1 MTRLTNTLG
10 RLGAAQLAA
19 FLGDDTVRLLEVLDL
34 KNLAP
39 AALADLVVKQVGPEA
54 LLLNKSSRS
63 EIVAALRREDAQQ
76 LVSLLG
82 LTSGQDPWAGIE
94 RVAFSRGK
102 PATEV
107 LFSFFGYPFLE
118 DAKQIELEQP
128 TQALVPPYCLFEH
141 QRRAYQEVIDL
152 LERGPRPRVL
162 LHMPTGAGKT
172 RTAMNVIGRF
182 LRDRFKIGEV
192 VVWLAHTEE
201 LCDQAAEELV
211 EAWRAI
217 GNRSVTLFRA
227 YGPYRVDLEAVRD
240 GVLIGGIQLLY
251 QRSLTE
257 QQAFLK
263 LAGRTRL
270 VVMDEAH
277 QAIAPTYEHVL
288 NLLAANPSTG
298 VLGLSATPGRSL
310 LDAGEDLRLAQF
322 FRRQKVTLSV
332 PGYENPVEFLQKE
345 GYLAQVEYSYINFA
359 PTYLTL
365 TPQEQEELRLG
376 FDLPDSVIARLGRD
390 HMRNLLVLNRIMKEA
405 DERGKIIA
413 FACSVP
419 HANLLANLLRLRGYT
434 AASVTSSTPPA
445 TRRQLIA
452 QYRDTDNLQILTNF
466 GVLTMGFDA
475 PRTNV
480 AMIARP
486 TRSVVL
492 YSQMVGRAARGPRAG
507 GNERCR
513 VITVVDRIPGF
524 RSIAEAFTFWEDIWT

>member
-82 LTSGQDPWAGIE
+82 LTSGQDPWAG
-94 RVAFSRGK
+94 S
-102 PATEV
+102 
-107 LFSFFGYPFLE
+107 YPFLE

-419 HANLLANLLRLRGYT
+419 HANLLANLLRLSCFGHELHT
-434 AASVTSSTPPA
+434 TGDASA
-445 TRRQLIA
+445 
-452 QYRDTDNLQILTNF
+452 
-466 GVLTMGFDA
+466 
-475 PRTNV
+475 
-480 AMIARP
+480 
-486 TRSVVL
+486 
-492 YSQMVGRAARGPRAG
+492 
-507 GNERCR
+507 
-513 VITVVDRIPGF
+513 VDCPVQRH
-524 RSIAEAFTFWEDIWT
+524 